1 MRHLPSQTI
10 VVSHT
15 TALRAIRVARR
26 RYAYLPWRPLDGT
39 EQQWALDSCAIGR
52 KATDLDALHRLG
64 LWDHSDP
71 DCCID
76 VLSSNKAFK
85 RTRPEFQCH
94 VVSSP
99 LPAGSILEM
108 SSGIYTVAP
117 AVVVAQYAHTHD
129 FPEVLALIQELCGT
143 FSLPEDHR
151 AGTVQCAS
159 PETESPNIAKVE
171 PALRAK
177 ELLRQLKKLTAVRGC
192 AQARFAARCALDG
205 ARSPGEAIMASLY
218 HAPFAR
224 GGFNIKGL
232 LLNYQIDF
240 SDAAQ
245 QASSMPYAVCDAFV
259 GAARAT
265 LEYNGSYHEQPGAR
279 LHDDKRAAGLEAMGI
294 TTIVINR
301 EQLRRIEALESIA
314 RLLYRRAG
322 MRYRNRT
329 SGYGVKQ
336 IELLNGLRT
345 AFGWPAC

>member
-26 RYAYLPWRPLDGT
+26 RYAYLPWQPLDGT
-39 EQQWALDSCAIGR
+39 EQQWVLDSCAIGR
-52 KATDLDALHRLG
+52 KATDLDALQRLG
-64 LWDHSDP
+64 LWDHGDP

-108 SSGIYTVAP
+108 SPGIYTVAP

-129 FPEVLALIQELCGT
+129 FPEVLALIQELCGA

-151 AGTVQCAS
+151 AGVVWRAS
-159 PETESPNIAKVE
+159 PENESSNYAKAE
-171 PALRAK
+171 SALHAK
-177 ELLRQLKKLTAVRGC
+177 GLQQKLKKLTALRGC
-192 AQARFAARCALDG
+192 ARAIPAARCALDN
-205 ARSPGEAIMASLY
+205 ARSPGEAIMASLSMR
-218 HAPFAR
+218 HLR
-224 GGFNIKGL
+224 GVGLTSRSCCSTIK
-232 LLNYQIDF
+232 
-240 SDAAQ
+240 STSPMPAQ
-245 QASSMPYAVCDAFV
+245 QASGMPYAVCDAFV
-259 GAARAT
+259 GAARTT

-314 RLLYRRAG
+314 RLLYQRAG

>member
-1 MRHLPSQTI
+1 MEYVPSQTI
-10 VVSHT
+10 VISHMA
-15 TALRAIRVARR
+15 ALRAIRVARR
-26 RYAYLPWRPLDGT
+26 RFAYLPWRPLDT
-39 EQQWALDSCAIGR
+39 MEQQWALSSCVIGR
-52 KATDLDALHRLG
+52 QLADLDTLYRLG
-64 LWDHSDP
+64 LWNHEDSSYR
-71 DCCID
+71 ID
-76 VLSSNKAFK
+76 VLSSSKALK
-85 RTRPEFQCH
+85 RTRPEFRYH
-94 VVSSP
+94 IVSTP

-108 SSGIYTVAP
+108 SPGIYVVAP

-159 PETESPNIAKVE
+159 PEAESPNIAKVE

-224 GGFNIKGL
+224 GGFAIKEMI
-232 LLNYQIDF
+232 LNHQVDF
-240 SDAAQ
+240 SDDAQKAAG
-245 QASSMPYAVCDAFV
+245 MPYAICDAYV
-259 GAARAT
+259 TAARTT

-329 SGYGVKQ
+329 SGYRVKQ